1 MAVTISGTDGIVG
14 AGFTVD
20 ASGISVTAGVVTA
33 TSINAGASGLTG
45 ALPALNAASLTSIP
59 AANIVGVCTSGLTK
73 TGGFG
78 KILQF
83 VSSKK
88 TNVQSTSST
97 SFVDVTQMSCTITP
111 TASDSKIL
119 VDVSIGMNKNNY
131 TTLYQVLR
139 DSTLVGQP
147 DAGSGYGSFNVY
159 TADNPGHWR
168 ANWRYDD
175 SPGDTSSHT
184 YKLQVK
190 SDGGTDPEIWI
201 NGHHGNSSTYTT
213 TSYMSLIEIAA

>member
-1 MAVTISGTDGIVG
+1 MALILSGTNGVVG
-14 AGFTVD
+14 AGFTLD
-20 ASGISVTAGVVTA
+20 PSGVSVTAGVGTF
-33 TSINAGASGLTG
+33 TSLQGS
-45 ALPALNAASLTSIP
+45 AASLTSIP
-59 AANIVGVCTSGLTK
+59 AANIVGVCTAGLTK
-73 TGGFG
+73 SGGGFG

-111 TASDSKIL
+111 IASDSKIL
-119 VDVSIGMNKNNY
+119 IDISLGMNKNNY
-131 TTLYQVLR
+131 TILYQVLR

-147 DAGSGYGSFNVY
+147 DAGSSYGSFNVY
-159 TADNPGHWR
+159 TADSTGHWR

-190 SDGGTDPEIWI
+190 SDGGSDPEIWI
-201 NGHHGNSSTYTT
+201 NAHHGNSSAYTT
-213 TSYMSLIEIAA
+213 TSYMSIIEIAA